1 MITSI
6 SHKQS
11 ILWQTA
17 TRDERRS
24 FYEKMPK
31 VLVDALAEF
40 KETFDSQVV
49 SIEIII
55 TVEK

>member
-17 TRDERRS
+17 TRDERRA
-24 FYEKMPK
+24 FYEKMPQE
-31 VLVDALAEF
+31 LVDVLAEF
-40 KETFDSQVV
+40 KNTFDSQVV

-55 TVEK
+55 TVDK